1 MRRAP
6 GVSVLSDIG
15 RHFLGILLLTTF
27 VCTRAAAIDLVG
39 VYDLAFTS
47 DPTFQSAGAANRATQ
62 EVRPQAKAQL
72 LPNVTMNMGVAG
84 NSRDVKDNS
93 IFSSS
98 GTLGTHKFNSRDFS
112 LDLTQPVYRKDLW
125 IQLEQADSRIKQAD
139 ADYAFA
145 LQDLMLRA
153 SQRYFDVL
161 AAGDSLTF
169 ARAALEAFEQQL
181 RQSQQRFEVGLI
193 AITDVEEAK
202 AGFDLARAEVI
213 TAENTLDV
221 AREALREI
229 SGVYHQDL
237 AGLSTRMPLVTP
249 EPADIDSWT
258 EIALQQNLRLA
269 ASLYGAEVARDEIR
283 RVEAGHL
290 PVLDI
295 VGRHQ
300 RNRSGSEA
308 ARSTTRTEQTTVGIQ
323 LNLPIYQGGFTVSRT
338 RESRHLYQQ
347 SLDEVERQRR
357 AAHRQTRDAYLG
369 VISGISR
376 VQALVQAVKS
386 TESARAAIE
395 AGFQVGTR
403 TSVDV
408 LDAEQNLFRAKRD
421 LAVARYNYI
430 IDTLTL
436 KQAAG
441 SLSEEDVRL
450 VNAWLQ

>member
-1 MRRAP
+1 M
-6 GVSVLSDIG
+6 
-15 RHFLGILLLTTF
+15 
-27 VCTRAAAIDLVG
+27 
-39 VYDLAFTS
+39 
-47 DPTFQSAGAANRATQ
+47 SAST
-62 EVRPQAKAQL
+62 
-72 LPNVTMNMGVAG
+72 AG
-84 NSRDVKDNS
+84 NIRDVKETTLLAAT
-93 IFSSS
+93 
-98 GTLGTHKFNSRDFS
+98 GRLGTNKFNSKQFN
-112 LDLTQPVYRKDLW
+112 LNLTQPVYRKDLW
-125 IQLEQADSRIKQAD
+125 IQLAQADSRIKQAD

-161 AAGDSLTF
+161 AAGDSLSF

-193 AITDVEEAK
+193 AITDVEEAQ

-213 TAENTLDV
+213 TAENALDV

-237 AGLSTRMPLVTP
+237 AGLSTRMPLVSP
-249 EPADIDSWT
+249 DPNDIDAWT

-269 ASLYGAEVARDEIR
+269 ASLYAAEVARDEIR

-295 VGRHQ
+295 VGTHQ
-300 RNRSGSEA
+300 RDDTGSAA
-308 ARSTTRTEQTTVGIQ
+308 ARSTSRTEQTTLGLQ

-347 SLDEVERQRR
+347 SLDDVERQRR

-376 VQALVQAVKS
+376 VQALTQAVKS

-441 SLSEEDVRL
+441 TLSEEDVRL

>member
-1 MRRAP
+1 M
-6 GVSVLSDIG
+6 
-15 RHFLGILLLTTF
+15 
-27 VCTRAAAIDLVG
+27 
-39 VYDLAFTS
+39 
-47 DPTFQSAGAANRATQ
+47 
-62 EVRPQAKAQL
+62 
-72 LPNVTMNMGVAG
+72 
-84 NSRDVKDNS
+84 
-93 IFSSS
+93 
-98 GTLGTHKFNSRDFS
+98 
-112 LDLTQPVYRKDLW
+112 
-125 IQLEQADSRIKQAD
+125 
-139 ADYAFA
+139 
-145 LQDLMLRA
+145 
-153 SQRYFDVL
+153 
-161 AAGDSLTF
+161 
-169 ARAALEAFEQQL
+169 
-181 RQSQQRFEVGLI
+181 
-193 AITDVEEAK
+193 
-202 AGFDLARAEVI
+202 
-213 TAENTLDV
+213 
-221 AREALREI
+221 
-229 SGVYHQDL
+229 
-237 AGLSTRMPLVTP
+237 
-249 EPADIDSWT
+249 
-258 EIALQQNLRLA
+258 
-269 ASLYGAEVARDEIR
+269 
-283 RVEAGHL
+283 
-290 PVLDI
+290 LDI

-308 ARSTTRTEQTTVGIQ
+308 ARSTSRTEQTSLGIQ

-347 SLDEVERQRR
+347 SLDEVERQRS